1 MEERRGRSR
10 LPLKLI
16 LMSLTITSAL
26 WLTEL
31 YMQPTWSKIRSFLL
45 GYFVGSFTME
55 WIRQRA
61 ERVTDPEPRP
71 RSLL

>member
-16 LMSLTITSAL
+16 LIAILTTSLL

-31 YMQPTWSKIRSFLL
+31 YMQPTWDKIRSLVL
-45 GYFVGSFTME
+45 GYFLGSFIMA
-55 WIRQRA
+55 WINQRK
-61 ERVTDPEPRP
+61 ERSNV
-71 RSLL
+71 